1 MMWLA
6 SCYLTQ
12 AQPVA
17 GDSFNQ
23 AARELLPDCAWL
35 AGSVLLAVIV
45 LLTFQNRRQKQQ
57 SHRQHLEKEKLL
69 EAAEAVLKGEEHER
83 IRLAKDV
90 HDGLVGMLSGIKYSL
105 DAVRED
111 LAATPENR
119 RAFDRSID
127 MLDSSIREIRRVA
140 HNMMP
145 EALIRFGL
153 NTALRDFCKDV
164 TQSGTLKIS
173 YQSIGMD
180 AVAISQT
187 TGIVI
192 YRIVQELIYNA
203 VRHASATSAIVQ
215 LTCSGKRLALTV
227 EDNGRGFDTGR
238 LRDGQGLGWINIRH
252 RVEYL
257 GGRCD
262 VTSRPGEGTSVH
274 LEVEL

>member
-1 MMWLA
+1 MWLA

-69 EAAEAVLKGEEHER
+69 EATEAVLKGEEHER